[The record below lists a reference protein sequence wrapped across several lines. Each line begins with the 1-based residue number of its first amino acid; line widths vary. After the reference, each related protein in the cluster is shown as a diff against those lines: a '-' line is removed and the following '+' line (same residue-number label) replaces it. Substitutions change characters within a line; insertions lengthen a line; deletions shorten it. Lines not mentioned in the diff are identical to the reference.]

1 MKAYLVFRDVPFLEV
16 QKVAEFC
23 DRWLKQNGWTAIE
36 DVNSAEVFVVVSL
49 EHDTNSVII
58 KIKPI
63 EGLSMI
69 KTLAGT
75 KVKKQC
81 FSYDL
86 GI

>member
-23 DRWLKQNGWTAIE
+23 DRWLKQNGWTAIG
-36 DVNSAEVFVVVSL
+36 DVNGADVFVVASL

-58 KIKPI
+58 KIKPHKSG
-63 EGLSMI
+63 E
-69 KTLAGT
+69 
-75 KVKKQC
+75 KVKMNW
-81 FSYDL
+81 FFYDL